1 MELDGCGKDHDDYKQ
16 TFDSDDISYYFGNG
30 SSSGYFNYNDT
41 EYNDSEVCCPVPPCD
56 FYTIQAFERN
66 FLPCF
71 YILIF
76 LLGLCGNVMVIVVLL
91 RAKEALP
98 GTDVFIFNLAIADV
112 LLVATLPFWAAQAV
126 HTWVFGDFLC
136 KVVGSIFKIN
146 FYSSIFFLVCISFDR
161 YLSIVYV
168 IRMYN
173 RSNSCG
179 ILLCSLA
186 IWCFCILL
194 TVPDLL
200 FLKVEFDSR
209 QNATSC
215 SLNFGSGWRIT
226 LRILNQVVAFLLPL
240 LAMAYCYAHIIFTLL
255 KSKGFQKQKALRV
268 ILAVV
273 AVFFLCWTPYHAV
286 MLIDT
291 LIEYKVLER
300 SCEWES
306 TVDIAETITMS
317 LGFLHCCLNPLL
329 YAFVG
334 IKFRNRFLEL
344 LEHAGC
350 VSRTFLKRH
359 ARPPSHRKDS
369 TWSESTEASY
379 AGL

>member
-1 MELDGCGKDHDDYKQ
+1 MRQ
-16 TFDSDDISYYFGNG
+16 TTTKAKS
-30 SSSGYFNYNDT
+30 
-41 EYNDSEVCCPVPPCD
+41 
-56 FYTIQAFERN
+56 FERN

-71 YILIF
+71 YILIL

-98 GTDVFIFNLAIADV
+98 GTDVFIFNLAIADI
-112 LLVATLPFWAAQAV
+112 LLVATLPFWAAQAI
-126 HTWVFGDFLC
+126 HTWVFGDYLC

-168 IRMYN
+168 IRTYN

-194 TVPDLL
+194 AVPDLI

-209 QNATSC
+209 QNTTSC
-215 SLNFGSGWRIT
+215 SLNFGSSWRIT
-226 LRILNQVVAFLLPL
+226 LRILNQVLAFFLPL
-240 LAMAYCYAHIIFTLL
+240 LAMAYCYTHIIFTLL

-273 AVFFLCWTPYHAV
+273 AVFFLCWTPYQVV

-306 TVDIAETITMS
+306 KVDIAETVTMS

-329 YAFVG
+329 YAFIG

-344 LEHAGC
+344 LEQVGC
-350 VSRTFLKRH
+350 VSHAFLKRH
-359 ARPPSHRKDS
+359 ARLLSHRKDS